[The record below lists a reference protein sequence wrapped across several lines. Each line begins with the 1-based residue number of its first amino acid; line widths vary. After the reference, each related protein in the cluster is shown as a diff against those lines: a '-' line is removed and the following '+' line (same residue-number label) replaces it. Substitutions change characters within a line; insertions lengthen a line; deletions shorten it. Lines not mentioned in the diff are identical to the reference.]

1 MAEAEEAALEFT
13 PTWIVAAVCSIIVLL
28 SLVAERC
35 LHYLGKVTLR
45 MCTRRVRFIDMAP
58 HSISRCLPVALI
70 SSHLGVVVLLLQKLE
85 KKNQKPLYEALLKV
99 KEGTAPHFSPPFLR
113 SYDPYRRFKN
123 LCSFLFHGYGIP
135 LNWGDWLVRFDCDWW
150 LLYCKNAS

>member
-1 MAEAEEAALEFT
+1 MAEAEEAALQFT

-70 SSHLGVVVLLLQKLE
+70 SSHLGVVVLLLQKLK
-85 KKNQKPLYEALLKV
+85 KKNRKPLYEALLKV
-99 KEGTAPHFSPPFLR
+99 KEGTAPHFSPLLR
-113 SYDPYRRFKN
+113 S
-123 LCSFLFHGYGIP
+123 LSGIQKLVFFP
-135 LNWGDWLVRFDCDWW
+135 LPWIRDTLELG
-150 LLYCKNAS
+150 

>member
-1 MAEAEEAALEFT
+1 MAAEGKAAALEFT

-99 KEGTAPHFSPPFLR
+99 KEGTAPHFSPLLR
-113 SYDPYRRFKN
+113 S
-123 LCSFLFHGYGIP
+123 LSGIQKLVFFP
-135 LNWGDWLVRFDCDWW
+135 LPWIRDTLELG
-150 LLYCKNAS
+150 

>member
-1 MAEAEEAALEFT
+1 MAAEGEAAALEFT

-70 SSHLGVVVLLLQKLE
+70 SSHLIWESL
-85 KKNQKPLYEALLKV
+85 
-99 KEGTAPHFSPPFLR
+99 SCCCR
-113 SYDPYRRFKN
+113 SSRRRTRSRSTRR
-123 LCSFLFHGYGIP
+123 C
-135 LNWGDWLVRFDCDWW
+135 
-150 LLYCKNAS
+150 